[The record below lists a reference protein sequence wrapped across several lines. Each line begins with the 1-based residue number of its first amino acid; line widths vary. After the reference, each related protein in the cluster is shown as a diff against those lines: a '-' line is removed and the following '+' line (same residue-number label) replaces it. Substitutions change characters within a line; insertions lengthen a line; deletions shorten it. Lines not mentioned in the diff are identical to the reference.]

1 MNKVLRGLVPPHSL
15 DVSDIQGTGGNG
27 AYCCLGSPNLG
38 SPEGSL
44 VKDLDHRLA
53 ALGWTEIDHD
63 LSALESAVWSRV
75 EAREGL
81 QPLSNRV
88 AVAMCATVAMLASG
102 AGAAAA
108 AAARTAP
115 EAEIFAIH
123 APLAPSTVLSD

>member
-1 MNKVLRGLVPPHSL
+1 M
-15 DVSDIQGTGGNG
+15 
-27 AYCCLGSPNLG
+27 
-38 SPEGSL
+38 
-44 VKDLDHRLA
+44 KDLDRRLA
-53 ALGWTEIDHD
+53 SLGWTEIDHD
-63 LSALESAVWSRV
+63 LSALENAVWSRV
-75 EAREGL
+75 DARAGL

-115 EAEIFAIH
+115 EAAIFAIH